1 MLNYEMIL
9 TRSIKKESLENKKRK
24 IIKELNDIPSLQKN
38 LCNVDEIYYRR

>member
-24 IIKELNDIPSLQKN
+24 IIKELNDIPSL
-38 LCNVDEIYYRR
+38 